1 MATNEE
7 FDEDLSAIKA
17 VSCDI
22 PLGDSILE
30 AYMLPNGEKRIG
42 IEGVS
47 IALGYTERWF
57 YNRTNRVS
65 KWLKGLQSTGFN
77 GAQKD
82 LSVIRRVDGQL
93 VRGASVA
100 KSISIRDFV
109 KVVAFEA
116 ITKRNLK
123 ALVLLAAFAETGVEN
138 VFDLAFQG
146 RSLDFLLEKI
156 VHFTKWTQEEWEE
169 ALLSNREDVKALYA
183 WGFPTPLDGKCV
195 DNLDS
200 DDLHL
205 SVDKIMYI

>member
-1 MATNEE
+1 
-7 FDEDLSAIKA
+7 
-17 VSCDI
+17 
-22 PLGDSILE
+22 
-30 AYMLPNGEKRIG
+30 MLPNGEKRIG

-57 YNRTNRVS
+57 YNRTKRAS

-100 KSISIRDFV
+100 KSITIRDFV

-116 ITKRNLK
+116 ITERNLK

-156 VHFTKWTQEEWEE
+156 VHFTKWTQEEWES
-169 ALLSNREDVKALYA
+169 ALLSNREDVRALYD

-205 SVDKIMYI
+205 MSGGSHSLQRSAFFIAYIFALYRGAIRV